1 MNSFLTMLQ
10 RKPNVSI
17 IVEWKVRE
25 ENIYLYNAGTRSM
38 VASLGTRSLVQDL
51 WYKILGMHVFFY
63 VNYIMYRACIT
74 NANREMVT
82 DRVGQRLAKVNTKRG

>member
-38 VASLGTRSLVQDL
+38 VASLGTRSLVQDPR
-51 WYKILGMHVFFY
+51 Y
-63 VNYIMYRACIT
+63 ACILLCQLH
-74 NANREMVT
+74 NVQGLYNKC
-82 DRVGQRLAKVNTKRG
+82 Q